1 MKSVAFFAHK
11 GGVGTTALV
20 YHLAWIFAE
29 YRVKTLVID
38 LGHSNDKLVAK
49 LVTFAAINFPY

>member
-20 YHLAWIFAE
+20 YHLAWIFA
-29 YRVKTLVID
+29 
-38 LGHSNDKLVAK
+38 
-49 LVTFAAINFPY
+49 AINFPY